1 MHFLLHIPSA
11 IAFLIIAVV
20 AVAVTVAGL
29 FLVRRRY
36 SAEQL
41 KENHEVAGIIFSA
54 FGWLYAVV
62 VAFVVFVTWQGY
74 DEAGKNLQLE
84 ASQAL
89 DIFYSANAFN
99 EPMGNEIRRGLV
111 DYLETVGHDELP
123 KMAGENM
130 ALYAMPPLH
139 RLQQCINTA
148 SPNDVRSTE
157 LYSASLHRLDSLTE
171 YRRLRIFSGR
181 NNVPPFIWL
190 VLLVGGVIMVANTYF
205 FAMKHVAAQAMMIAG
220 LTITLS
226 FILFLI
232 FILDHPFTGV
242 NRVSAEPLEQAL
254 AIMKDRLPAQS
265 TNR

>member
-1 MHFLLHIPSA
+1 MHFLLQIPSA

-20 AVAVTVAGL
+20 VVTVTLAGL

-36 SAEQL
+36 SPEQL
-41 KENHEVAGIIFSA
+41 KENHEVAAIIFSA

-74 DEAGKNLQLE
+74 DEASKNLQLE

-89 DIFYSANAFN
+89 DIFHSTDAFN

-111 DYLETVGHDELP
+111 DYLETVGNDELL
-123 KMAGENM
+123 KMSGENM
-130 ALYAMPPLH
+130 ALYSMPPLR
-139 RLQQCINTA
+139 RLQHRINTA
-148 SPNDVRSTE
+148 LPTDVRNTE
-157 LYSASLHRLDSLTE
+157 LYSASLRRLDNLAE

-190 VLLVGGVIMVANTYF
+190 VLLVGGGIMVANTYF
-205 FAMKHVAAQAMMIAG
+205 FAMKHIAAQAMMIAG

-242 NRVSAEPLEQAL
+242 NRVSDEPLQQAL
-254 AIMKDRLPAQS
+254 AMMKDRLPAES